1 MIWSHSRDVGWL
13 VNKASSTYNVRFVRK
28 KEIERLLELRT
39 VNIWS
44 MEPIRIS
51 HLLQTISLD
60 CSQGLEYIT
69 RVSKTHLIIR
79 PHSRD
84 LAWLIKKRSS
94 TLNATCSEKEIERLW
109 ELRPIH
115 ILSMEPMHI
124 SYLLQTSSLDLSTRT
139 RVYDE
144 RVSRTHLN
152 LGLHYRDLT
161 WVFKKRSSTLSARC
175 PEKKGIGRL
184 WELRTIHT
192 YPIPGPY
199 IYIAQNSHKLSRLIN
214 QECLEYIKI
223 ARCSKKKKK
232 DRESMF
238 ESGQGH
244 IRSLIQC
251 VFYKPSRLIGHQGAR
266 H

>member
-1 MIWSHSRDVGWL
+1 
-13 VNKASSTYNVRFVRK
+13 
-28 KEIERLLELRT
+28 
-39 VNIWS
+39 
-44 MEPIRIS
+44 
-51 HLLQTISLD
+51 
-60 CSQGLEYIT
+60 
-69 RVSKTHLIIR
+69 
-79 PHSRD
+79 
-84 LAWLIKKRSS
+84 
-94 TLNATCSEKEIERLW
+94 
-109 ELRPIH
+109 
-115 ILSMEPMHI
+115 MHI

-144 RVSRTHLN
+144 RVSKTHLN

-232 DRESMF
+232 GSREYVWEWTRTHPIIDPMRF
-238 ESGQGH
+238 LQA
-244 IRSLIQC
+244 ISLDWPPRGSTLAPIVPTLQNYQR
-251 VFYKPSRLIGHQGAR
+251 VTISKIG
-266 H
+266 